1 MFTVNQIVTSTKL
14 QREFSKIAK
23 AIAQEPQAFLITR
36 EKGRHMV
43 IVDAEIFNDLMEF
56 KYSAYYAEKLRKSD

>member
-23 AIAQEPQAFLITR
+23 AISQEPQAFLITR

-43 IVDAEIFNDLMEF
+43 IVDAEMFNDLMEF
-56 KYSAYYAEKLRKSD
+56 KYINYYAEKQRKSD